1 MFNYACTTQ
10 KSGSNNAVCF
20 WADMGVCVCVRMC
33 AIELNE
39 CLAFTLIEL
48 DLLNEAIS
56 ISTN

>member
-1 MFNYACTTQ
+1 MRAQHKNLDRTMLYVFGLT
-10 KSGSNNAVCF
+10 
-20 WADMGVCVCVRMC
+20 WVCVRMC